1 MTTDPIQFYTQN
13 KIKLE
18 TELSALKKIVH
29 AISAFR
35 LLVFFASVFGIYYSL
50 GNGIS
55 IVVVAV
61 IGVSMFTFLLLKSA
75 KLQTQ
80 KAILI
85 AKIEINT
92 TEIAVLKGVYRNLK
106 PGDEF
111 VDSQHFYS
119 NDIDLFGLGS
129 FFQYSNRTV
138 TQEGAEAYAKRLT
151 ENNIDQ
157 IEDRQDAI
165 QELAAKVTWRQ
176 HFSAIASLV
185 SVQFSSAKIVDH
197 IKSYEITLSEFLGGF
212 TKVFS
217 FISLVLIGL
226 VIFEVVSFS
235 LFLPWF
241 SLGLF
246 ITFILLKKTNAI
258 YTGSSKAKETFQQYY
273 TLLEA
278 IEKQEFFSG
287 LLLRKQQEIQTET
300 EKASLVFRKF
310 SKILDAFDQRNN
322 IVIAILGNALFLWDI
337 QNAVKVEKWIKRYGH
352 TVENWFE
359 VIAFFDAQNT
369 LANFHYNHP
378 NFVMPEIG
386 STSTIIDAQEL
397 AHPLLQADKR
407 IANDFLI
414 NSEHFF
420 IITGANMAGK
430 STFLRTVSLTIVMAN
445 MGLPVCAK
453 KMLYAPVK
461 LITSMRTSD
470 SLKDDES
477 YFYAELKRLKFIVNA
492 IESQKYFIILDEILK
507 GTNSKDKATG
517 SKNFVEKLIIS
528 NSTGIIATHD
538 VSLCDLE
545 DEYMGIENYFFD
557 AQIHKDELSFDYA
570 LKKGIC
576 KNMNASFLLRKMKI
590 I

>member
-1 MTTDPIQFYTQN
+1 MTTDPLEFYTQN
-13 KIKLE
+13 KTKLE
-18 TELSALKKIVH
+18 TELNTLKKTIYVT
-29 AISAFR
+29 SGLR
-35 LLVFFASVFGIYYSL
+35 LLVFFASIFGIYYFL

-61 IGVSMFTFLLLKSA
+61 IGVSMFALLLLKSA

-80 KAILI
+80 KALLT

-119 NDIDLFGLGS
+119 NDIDLFGSGS

-157 IEDRQDAI
+157 IKDRQEAI

-176 HFSAIASLV
+176 HFSAIATLV
-185 SVQFSSAKIVDH
+185 NVQFSSATIVEY
-197 IKSYEITLSEFLGGF
+197 IKSYEVTLPEFLDGF

-217 FISLVLIGL
+217 FISLALIGL
-226 VIFEVVSFS
+226 VIFDIVSFS
-235 LFLPWF
+235 LFIPWF
-241 SLGLF
+241 SLGIV
-246 ITFILLKKTNAI
+246 ITFTLLKTTNAI
-258 YTGSSKAKETFQQYY
+258 YTSSSKAKETFQQHY

-278 IEKQEFFSG
+278 IEKQEFATGF
-287 LLLRKQQEIQTET
+287 LLRKQQEIQTET

-322 IVIAILGNALFLWDI
+322 ILIAILGNALFLWDI

-352 TVENWFE
+352 TVEKWFE

-369 LANFHYNHP
+369 LANFQYNHP
-378 NFVMPEIG
+378 TFVMPEIG

-397 AHPLLQADKR
+397 AHPLLQANKR

-414 NSEHFF
+414 DSEHFF

-430 STFLRTVSLTIVMAN
+430 STFLRTISLTIVMAN

-453 KMLYAPVK
+453 KMRYKPIK

-545 DEYMGIENYFFD
+545 DEYIGIENYFFD
-557 AQIHKDELSFDYA
+557 AQIHKDELSFDYT
-570 LKKGIC
+570 LRKGIC

>member
-1 MTTDPIQFYTQN
+1 MAKDPIQFYTQN
-13 KIKLE
+13 ETKLE
-18 TELSALKKIVH
+18 TELRALKKTIYIV
-29 AISAFR
+29 STLR
-35 LLVFFASVFGIYYSL
+35 LLVFFAGVLGIYHFL
-50 GNGIS
+50 GNGS
-55 IVVVAV
+55 SLAVVAV
-61 IGVSMFTFLLLKSA
+61 IGVSMFAFLLVKSA

-80 KAILI
+80 KALLV
-85 AKIEINT
+85 AKIEINR
-92 TEIAVLKGVYRNLK
+92 TEIAVLKGVYSNLK

-111 VDSQHFYS
+111 SDSQHFYS
-119 NDIDLFGLGS
+119 NDIDLFGQGS

-176 HFSAIASLV
+176 HFSAIAALV
-185 SVQFSSAKIVDH
+185 NVQFSSAKIVDH
-197 IKSYEITLSEFLGGF
+197 IKCYEARLPEFLDGF

-217 FISLVLIGL
+217 FISIALIGL
-226 VIFEVVSFS
+226 VIFDIISF
-235 LFLPWF
+235 LHFLPWF
-241 SLGLF
+241 SLGLV
-246 ITFILLKKTNAI
+246 ITFVLLKTTNAI
-258 YTGSSKAKETFQQYY
+258 YTSSSKAKETFQQYY

-278 IEKQEFFSG
+278 IEKQKFSSG
-287 LLLRKQQEIQTET
+287 LLLRKQQEIQTES

-322 IVIAILGNALFLWDI
+322 ILIAILGNALFLWDI
-337 QNAVKVEKWIKRYGH
+337 QNAVKVEKWIKSYGH
-352 TVENWFE
+352 TVHNWFE

-369 LANFHYNHP
+369 LANFHFNHP
-378 NFVMPEIG
+378 TFVMPEIEG
-386 STSTIIDAQEL
+386 TSTIIDAQEL
-397 AHPLLQADKR
+397 AHPLLQPNKR
-407 IANDFLI
+407 IANNFLI
-414 NSEHFF
+414 DNEHFF

-430 STFLRTVSLTIVMAN
+430 STFLRTISLTIVMAN

-453 KMLYAPVK
+453 KMLYNPIK

-492 IESQKYFIILDEILK
+492 IQSQKYFIILDEILK

-545 DEYMGIENYFFD
+545 EEYLGIENYFFD
-557 AQIHKDELSFDYA
+557 AQIIEDELSFDYT
-570 LKKGIC
+570 LRKGIC

>member
-1 MTTDPIQFYTQN
+1 MTTDPLEFYTQN
-13 KIKLE
+13 KTKLE
-18 TELSALKKIVH
+18 TELNTLKKTIYVT
-29 AISAFR
+29 SGLR
-35 LLVFFASVFGIYYSL
+35 LLVFFASIFGIYYFL

-61 IGVSMFTFLLLKSA
+61 IGVSMFALLLLKSA

-80 KAILI
+80 KALLT

-119 NDIDLFGLGS
+119 NDIDLFGSGS

-157 IEDRQDAI
+157 IEDRQEAI

-176 HFSAIASLV
+176 HFSAIATLV
-185 SVQFSSAKIVDH
+185 NVQFSSATIVEY
-197 IKSYEITLSEFLGGF
+197 IKSYEVTLPEFLDGF

-217 FISLVLIGL
+217 FISLALIGL
-226 VIFEVVSFS
+226 VIFDIVSFS
-235 LFLPWF
+235 LFIPWF
-241 SLGLF
+241 SLGIV
-246 ITFILLKKTNAI
+246 ITFTLLKTTNAI
-258 YTGSSKAKETFQQYY
+258 YTSSSKAKETFQQHY

-278 IEKQEFFSG
+278 IEKQEFATGF
-287 LLLRKQQEIQTET
+287 LLRKQQEIQTET

-322 IVIAILGNALFLWDI
+322 ILIAILGNALFLWDI

-352 TVENWFE
+352 TVEKWFE

-369 LANFHYNHP
+369 LANFQYNHP
-378 NFVMPEIG
+378 TFVMPEIG

-397 AHPLLQADKR
+397 AHPLLQANKR

-414 NSEHFF
+414 DSEHFF

-430 STFLRTVSLTIVMAN
+430 STFLRTISLTIVMAN

-453 KMLYAPVK
+453 KMRYKPIK

-545 DEYMGIENYFFD
+545 DEYIGIENYFFD
-557 AQIHKDELSFDYA
+557 AQIHKDELSFDYT
-570 LKKGIC
+570 LRKGIC